1 MKSNKSGFAKAAFG
15 KRVLPTLIHTMSDFL
30 ATFIYYLFFAIT
42 SRGFFKFSDSFIC
55 ATSLLLAVAVRANT
69 GTEGMLAHNMF
80 SLE

>member
-1 MKSNKSGFAKAAFG
+1 MKSNRSGFAKAAFG
-15 KRVLPTLIHTMSDFL
+15 KRVLPSSIHTMSDFL
-30 ATFIYYLFFAIT
+30 ATFIYFFFAIT

-55 ATSLLLAVAVRANT
+55 ATSLLLAVGVRANT